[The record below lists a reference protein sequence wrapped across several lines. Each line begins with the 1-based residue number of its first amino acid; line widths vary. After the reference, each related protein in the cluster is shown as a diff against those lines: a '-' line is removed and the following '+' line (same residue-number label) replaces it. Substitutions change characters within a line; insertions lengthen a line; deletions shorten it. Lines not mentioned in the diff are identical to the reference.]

1 MMRSG
6 ENKASVLLNI
16 LVNTVECFWSNL
28 ADRNMPSAWVSII
41 INQKKGNL
49 IFLNLEIIE
58 Y

>member
-16 LVNTVECFWSNL
+16 LVNTVECFWSKL